1 MFVFHSE
8 SFPKFILWF
17 PKFDLFFPCCANV
30 LHGVIKQN
38 ILCCLAFWN
47 LSFENN
53 TYFCNNSMTVRK
65 HQTPS
70 TLAPQKLQ
78 FS

>member
-17 PKFDLFFPCCANV
+17 PKFDLFPCCANV
-30 LHGVIKQN
+30 LHGVIKGN
-38 ILCCLAFWN
+38 ILYHLAFWN

-53 TYFCNNSMTVRK
+53 TYFRKNSMTIRK
-65 HQTPS
+65 HQTPL
-70 TLAPQKLQ
+70 TLGP
-78 FS
+78 